1 MWSRFS
7 YELKLKI
14 KDLKKIFS
22 DFDGTLTDNG
32 YLGRNF
38 IDILNWSQT
47 RELPFT
53 IVTGRSLSWGHFLLT
68 HFNHVRAV
76 ISEGGGVLAWK
87 DENGRILER
96 VLVREEDLLELEEAS
111 KKLVKTFSLSL
122 SIDSFGRK
130 TDRAI
135 ELYELQNLDLKRQVE
150 EFLTEKELNFSC
162 SNVHL
167 NFWKGQISKM
177 KGISYFMENFYSGL
191 SLENCLYFGDAPND
205 QDVFKELPNCVGVS
219 NINPFLSEINYR
231 PRFVLE
237 GKENEGGSGVLNYLR
252 QLSK

>member
-1 MWSRFS
+1 MRSGLPH
-7 YELKLKI
+7 ELKLKI

-32 YLGRNF
+32 YLGKNF
-38 IDILNWSQT
+38 VDILNWSEK
-47 RELPFT
+47 REVPFT

-68 HFNHVRAV
+68 HFCQVGAV

-87 DENGRILER
+87 NEKGHILEK
-96 VLVREEDLLELEEAS
+96 VLVPEKDLLELEEVS
-111 KKLVKTFSLSL
+111 KRLEKTFSLSL
-122 SIDSFGRK
+122 SVDSFGRK

-135 ELYELQNLDLKRQVE
+135 ELYELHNPDLKHGVE
-150 EFLTEKELNFSC
+150 EFLKENGLHFSC

-177 KGISYFMENFYSGL
+177 KGIFYFMEAFYPGL
-191 SLENCLYFGDAPND
+191 SLKNCLYFGDAPND
-205 QDVFKELPNCVGVS
+205 QDVFKEIPNTVGVS
-219 NINPFLSEINYR
+219 NINPFLDEINHK
-231 PRFVLE
+231 PKVVLE
-237 GKENEGGSGVLNYLR
+237 GKKNEGGSGVLNYLE